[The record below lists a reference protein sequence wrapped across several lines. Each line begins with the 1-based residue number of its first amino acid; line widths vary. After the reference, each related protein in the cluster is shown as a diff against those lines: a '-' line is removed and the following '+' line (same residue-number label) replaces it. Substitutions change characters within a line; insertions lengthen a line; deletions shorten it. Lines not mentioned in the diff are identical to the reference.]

1 MTEQNRNANRKTS
14 TAGSRTSTESKASKA
29 TSAAERTTGKAAE
42 SAKNAVNGVAGTAG
56 DAASAVAS
64 GTERAARAA
73 NGAARSAAKGVEAG
87 RRAVVTASGQVV
99 AGAKTAW
106 TVVANRRLVAAG
118 AAAGLTALT
127 AASYAVGRRAE
138 RHSHGPLTR
147 MTGGR
152 I

>member
-1 MTEQNRNANRKTS
+1 S
-14 TAGSRTSTESKASKA
+14 GAGRT
-29 TSAAERTTGKAAE
+29 
-42 SAKNAVNGVAGTAG
+42 
-56 DAASAVAS
+56 
-64 GTERAARAA
+64 
-73 NGAARSAAKGVEAG
+73 AAKGVEAG
-87 RRAVVTASGQVV
+87 RRAVVATTGQVA

-106 TVVANRRLVAAG
+106 TVIANRRLVAAG

-138 RHSHGPLTR
+138 RHTHGPLTR